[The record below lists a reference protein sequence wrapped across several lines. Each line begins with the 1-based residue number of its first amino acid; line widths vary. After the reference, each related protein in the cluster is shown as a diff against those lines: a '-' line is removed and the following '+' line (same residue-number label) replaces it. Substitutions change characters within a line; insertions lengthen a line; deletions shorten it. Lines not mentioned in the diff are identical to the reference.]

1 MYIMLVVL
9 IVLIVWAI
17 FLKIKSGPNESP
29 KSPYNRFKQKLELN
43 EEDITAKL
51 PDLPE
56 IQKQGFRELV
66 KICLPEGY
74 HKNLIESINSL
85 KDFSNDDYYMTSL
98 NYLLEHLENTNIQLL
113 TALDWKEEIEELRLS
128 IILAL
133 DLNFDIDFDFI
144 EAGLGSYPDSASI
157 SSKDV
162 FLDYDKALRKY
173 GLQIGFIDT
182 QSDEY
187 VIFIHRTKDKL
198 LAEQAV
204 KKIGYKYHEA
214 R

>member
-1 MYIMLVVL
+1 MYIMLAVL
-9 IVLIVWAI
+9 IVVIVWAI
-17 FLKIKSGPNESP
+17 FLKIKSGPNKPP
-29 KSPYNRFKQKLELN
+29 KNLYNRFNQKLELN

-56 IQKQGFRELV
+56 IQKQGFIELV

-74 HKNLIESINSL
+74 HKNLIGSINFL

-98 NYLLEHLENTNIQLL
+98 NYLLEHLENTDIQLL
-113 TALDWKEEIEELRLS
+113 TALDWKEEVEELRLS

-144 EAGLGSYPDSASI
+144 EAGLGSYPDSANI
-157 SSKDV
+157 SSKGV